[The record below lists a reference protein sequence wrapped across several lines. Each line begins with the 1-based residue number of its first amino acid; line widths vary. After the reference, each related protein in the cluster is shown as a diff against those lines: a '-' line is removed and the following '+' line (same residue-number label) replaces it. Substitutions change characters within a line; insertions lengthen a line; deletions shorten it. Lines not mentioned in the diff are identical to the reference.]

1 MINTSLP
8 KIKIKLMLKKYL
20 QKKYKVFIN
29 SSLSEKLISKRNS
42 LKDGFIYTLYSDNS
56 NLIEVGFTQNNKIL
70 ESKLMNKKFILLDKK
85 KGSLKELRTLKRT
98 LEELGLLIL
107 NNKYYKYSELLIRHL
122 HTLGWPVGR
131 SLYKQRIIKKKI
143 LYAVN

>member
-1 MINTSLP
+1 MSLP
-8 KIKIKLMLKKYL
+8 KIKIKFMLKKYL
-20 QKKYKVFIN
+20 QKKYKIFNN
-29 SSLSEKLISKRNS
+29 SSLSEKFIFKRNG

-56 NLIEVGFTQNNKIL
+56 NLIEVGFTKSNKIL
-70 ESKLMNKKFILLDKK
+70 ENKLMNKKFILLDKK

-107 NNKYYKYSELLIRHL
+107 NNKYYIYSELLIRHL
-122 HTLGWPVGR
+122 NTLGWPIGR
-131 SLYKQRIIKKKI
+131 SLYKQRVIKKKI

>member
-1 MINTSLP
+1 MSLP

-70 ESKLMNKKFILLDKK
+70 ENKLMNKKFILLDKK
-85 KGSLKELRTLKRT
+85 KGSLNELRTLKRT

-122 HTLGWPVGR
+122 HTLGWPIGR
-131 SLYKQRIIKKKI
+131 SLYKQRVIKKKI

>member
-8 KIKIKLMLKKYL
+8 KIKIKLMLNKYL

-70 ESKLMNKKFILLDKK
+70 ENKLMNKKFILLDKK
-85 KGSLKELRTLKRT
+85 KGSLKELRTLIRT

-131 SLYKQRIIKKKI
+131 SLYKQRVIKKKI

>member
-1 MINTSLP
+1 MSLP
-8 KIKIKLMLKKYL
+8 KIKIKFMLKKYL
-20 QKKYKVFIN
+20 QKKYKVFNN
-29 SSLSEKLISKRNS
+29 SPLGQKFIFKRNG

-56 NLIEVGFTQNNKIL
+56 NLIEVGFTQSNKIL
-70 ESKLMNKKFILLDKK
+70 ENKLINENFILLDKK

-122 HTLGWPVGR
+122 HTLGWPVGT
-131 SLYKQRIIKKKI
+131 SLYKRRVIKKM

>member
-1 MINTSLP
+1 MSLL
-8 KIKIKLMLKKYL
+8 KIKIKFMLKKYL
-20 QKKYKVFIN
+20 QKKYKFFNN
-29 SSLSEKLISKRNS
+29 SSLSEKFIFRRNS

-56 NLIEVGFTQNNKIL
+56 NLIEVGFTQSSKIL
-70 ESKLMNKKFILLDKK
+70 ENKLMNEKLILLDKK
-85 KGSLKELRTLKRT
+85 KGSLKDLRTLIRT

-122 HTLGWPVGR
+122 NTLGWPIGR
-131 SLYKQRIIKKKI
+131 SLYKQRVIKKKI

>member
-1 MINTSLP
+1 MSLP

-20 QKKYKVFIN
+20 QKKYKLFIN

-70 ESKLMNKKFILLDKK
+70 ENKLINRKFILLDKK

-107 NNKYYKYSELLIRHL
+107 DNKYYKYSELLVRHL

-131 SLYKQRIIKKKI
+131 SLYKQRVIKKKI

>member
-1 MINTSLP
+1 MSLP

-70 ESKLMNKKFILLDKK
+70 ENKLMNKKFILLDKK

-107 NNKYYKYSELLIRHL
+107 NNKYYIYSDLLIRHL
-122 HTLGWPVGR
+122 NTLGWPIGR
-131 SLYKQRIIKKKI
+131 SLYKQRVIKKKI

>member
-1 MINTSLP
+1 MSLP
-8 KIKIKLMLKKYL
+8 KIKIKLMLKKCL

-29 SSLSEKLISKRNS
+29 SSLIEKLIFKRNS
-42 LKDGFIYTLYSDNS
+42 LKDGFIYTLYSDYS

-70 ESKLMNKKFILLDKK
+70 EDKLMNKKFILLDKK

-107 NNKYYKYSELLIRHL
+107 DNKYYKYSELLVRHL

-131 SLYKQRIIKKKI
+131 SLYKQRVIKKKI

>member
-1 MINTSLP
+1 MNLP
-8 KIKIKLMLKKYL
+8 KIKIKFMLKKYL
-20 QKKYKVFIN
+20 QKKYKIFNNSLLNEKFIF
-29 SSLSEKLISKRNS
+29 KRNS
-42 LKDGFIYTLYSDNS
+42 LKDGFIYTLYSDYS

-70 ESKLMNKKFILLDKK
+70 ENKLMNKKFILLDKK
-85 KGSLKELRTLKRT
+85 KGSLRELRTLKRT

-122 HTLGWPVGR
+122 HTLGWPIGR
-131 SLYKQRIIKKKI
+131 SIYKQRVIKKKI

>member
-1 MINTSLP
+1 MSLP

-29 SSLSEKLISKRNS
+29 SSLSEKLIFKRNS

-70 ESKLMNKKFILLDKK
+70 ENKLMNKKFILLDKK

-107 NNKYYKYSELLIRHL
+107 NNKYYIYSELLIRHL
-122 HTLGWPVGR
+122 NTLGWPIGR
-131 SLYKQRIIKKKI
+131 SLYKQRVIKKKI

>member
-1 MINTSLP
+1 MSLHKIRIKFMI
-8 KIKIKLMLKKYL
+8 KKYL
-20 QKKYKVFIN
+20 EKKYKIFYN
-29 SSLSEKLISKRNS
+29 SSLSEKFILKRNS

-56 NLIEVGFTQNNKIL
+56 NLIEVGFTKSNKIL
-70 ESKLMNKKFILLDKK
+70 ENKLMNKKFILLDKK

-107 NNKYYKYSELLIRHL
+107 NNKYYIYSELLIRHL
-122 HTLGWPVGR
+122 NTLGWPIGR
-131 SLYKQRIIKKKI
+131 SLYKQRVIKKKI

>member
-1 MINTSLP
+1 MSLP

-29 SSLSEKLISKRNS
+29 SSLSEKLIFKRNS

-56 NLIEVGFTQNNKIL
+56 NLIEVGFTQSNKIL
-70 ESKLMNKKFILLDKK
+70 ENKLMNEKFILLDKK

-131 SLYKQRIIKKKI
+131 SLYKQRVIKKKI

>member
-1 MINTSLP
+1 MI
-8 KIKIKLMLKKYL
+8 KKYL
-20 QKKYKVFIN
+20 EKKYKIFYN
-29 SSLSEKLISKRNS
+29 SSLSEKFILKRNS

-56 NLIEVGFTQNNKIL
+56 NLIEVGFTKSNKIL
-70 ESKLMNKKFILLDKK
+70 ENKLMNKKFILLDKK

-107 NNKYYKYSELLIRHL
+107 NNKYYIYSDLLIRHL
-122 HTLGWPVGR
+122 NTLGWPIGR
-131 SLYKQRIIKKKI
+131 SLYKQRVIKKKI

>member
-1 MINTSLP
+1 
-8 KIKIKLMLKKYL
+8 MLKKYL

-29 SSLSEKLISKRNS
+29 SSLSEKLIFKRNS

-70 ESKLMNKKFILLDKK
+70 ENKLMNKKFILLDKK

-131 SLYKQRIIKKKI
+131 SLYKQRVIKKKI

>member
-1 MINTSLP
+1 MSLHKIRIKFMI
-8 KIKIKLMLKKYL
+8 KKYL
-20 QKKYKVFIN
+20 EKKYKIFYN
-29 SSLSEKLISKRNS
+29 SSLSEKFILKRNS

-56 NLIEVGFTQNNKIL
+56 NLIEVGFTKSNKII
-70 ESKLMNKKFILLDKK
+70 ENKLMNKKFILLDKK

-107 NNKYYKYSELLIRHL
+107 NNKYYIYSELLIRHL
-122 HTLGWPVGR
+122 NTLGWPIGR
-131 SLYKQRIIKKKI
+131 SLYKQRVIKKKI

>member
-1 MINTSLP
+1 MSLP
-8 KIKIKLMLKKYL
+8 KIKIKFMLKKYL

-29 SSLSEKLISKRNS
+29 SSLSEKFISKRNS

-70 ESKLMNKKFILLDKK
+70 ENKLMNKKFILLDKK

-107 NNKYYKYSELLIRHL
+107 NNKYYIYSELLIRHL
-122 HTLGWPVGR
+122 NTLGWPIGR
-131 SLYKQRIIKKKI
+131 SLYKQRVIKKKI

>member
-1 MINTSLP
+1 MSLP

-56 NLIEVGFTQNNKIL
+56 NLIEVGFTQSNKIL
-70 ESKLMNKKFILLDKK
+70 ENKLMNEKFILIDKK

-131 SLYKQRIIKKKI
+131 SLYKQRVIKKKI

>member
-1 MINTSLP
+1 MI
-8 KIKIKLMLKKYL
+8 KKYL
-20 QKKYKVFIN
+20 EKKYKIFYN
-29 SSLSEKLISKRNS
+29 SSLSEKFILKRNS

-56 NLIEVGFTQNNKIL
+56 NLIEVGFTKSNKIL
-70 ESKLMNKKFILLDKK
+70 ENKLMNKKFILLDKK

-131 SLYKQRIIKKKI
+131 SLYKQRVIKKKI

>member
-1 MINTSLP
+1 MSLP
-8 KIKIKLMLKKYL
+8 KIKIKFMLKKYL
-20 QKKYKVFIN
+20 EKKYKILYNF
-29 SSLSEKLISKRNS
+29 SFSEKFIFKRNG

-56 NLIEVGFTQNNKIL
+56 NLIEVGFTRSNKIL
-70 ESKLMNKKFILLDKK
+70 ENKLMNKKFILLDKK

-107 NNKYYKYSELLIRHL
+107 NNKYYIYSDLLIRHL
-122 HTLGWPVGR
+122 NTLGWPIGR
-131 SLYKQRIIKKKI
+131 SLYKQRVIKKKI

>member
-1 MINTSLP
+1 MSLHKIRIKFMI
-8 KIKIKLMLKKYL
+8 KKYL
-20 QKKYKVFIN
+20 EKKYKIFYN
-29 SSLSEKLISKRNS
+29 SSLSEKFILKRNS

-70 ESKLMNKKFILLDKK
+70 ENKLMNKKFILLDKK

-107 NNKYYKYSELLIRHL
+107 NNKYYIYSELLIRHL
-122 HTLGWPVGR
+122 NTLGWPIGR
-131 SLYKQRIIKKKI
+131 SLYKQRVIKKKI